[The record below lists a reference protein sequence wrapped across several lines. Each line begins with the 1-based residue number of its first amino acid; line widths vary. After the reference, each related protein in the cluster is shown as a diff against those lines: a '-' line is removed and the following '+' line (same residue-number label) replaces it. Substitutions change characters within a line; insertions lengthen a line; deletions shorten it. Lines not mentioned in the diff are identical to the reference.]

1 MGTDISHIVKH
12 DFKLFHDRNASKTY
26 CESIL
31 SHLRKELLLGDGDP
45 EWNEMKILDEED
57 DFLRMKL
64 ADYDVTLRLLPDL
77 WEIESYD
84 RFSHIYGRQGA
95 EKRFRCRACTRGKG
109 GMARI

>member
-12 DFKLFHDRNASKTY
+12 DFKLFHDRNASKAY

-31 SHLRKELLLGDGDP
+31 NHLRKELLLGDGDP
-45 EWNEMKILDEED
+45 EWDEMKILDEEE

-64 ADYDVTLRLLPDL
+64 ADYDVTLHLLPDL

-84 RFSHIYGRQGA
+84 RFSHIVMGDRVRKNWR
-95 EKRFRCRACTRGKG
+95 ER
-109 GMARI
+109 